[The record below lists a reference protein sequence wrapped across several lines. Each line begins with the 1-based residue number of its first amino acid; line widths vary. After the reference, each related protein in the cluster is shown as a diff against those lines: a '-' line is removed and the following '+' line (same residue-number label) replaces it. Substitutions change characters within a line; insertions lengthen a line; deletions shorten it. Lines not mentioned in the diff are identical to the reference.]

1 MRAEQSNDIKLK
13 TIYILKGEIMT
24 KTKKQINLA
33 RLIFDA
39 YPHSDLL
46 PINPEQDCRNLQTL
60 LAKVT
65 KENIGDSLFKFIV
78 VEIVEG
84 GESTLDGAI
93 RVMERTRED
102 LEAVLQALQARGTCL
117 CTCED
122 YCKAAEYLA
131 EQGRKI
137 FTGPMKGGLWN
148 ARCMDACILSKK
160 EDDKAAYEF
169 LLTFG
174 DKYAQQL
181 SESQKLLWQE
191 TKDKAAAMFKTAE
204 SGGNKP

>member
-1 MRAEQSNDIKLK
+1 
-13 TIYILKGEIMT
+13 MT
-24 KTKKQINLA
+24 KIKPQINIA
-33 RLIFDA
+33 RLIYDA

-46 PINPEQDCRNLQTL
+46 PIDPEQDCHNLQTL

-65 KENIGDSLFKFIV
+65 NENIGDSLFKFIA

-93 RVMERTRED
+93 RVMERARED
-102 LEAVLQALQARGTCL
+102 LEAVLQALQAKVSCKHTCA
-117 CTCED
+117 D
-122 YCKAAEYLA
+122 YCKAAEYIA

-174 DKYAQQL
+174 DKYSQQL
-181 SESQKLLWQE
+181 PENQKLLWQE
-191 TKDKAAAMFKTAE
+191 IKSNADAMLQTGE
-204 SGGNKP
+204 SGGK